1 MLENLNKFLE
11 HWEPLWL
18 CAILFYEGLIGSL
31 TLWILVKEWF
41 YDKEIEERKYKR
53 RLKRAKE
60 RWENE

>member
-1 MLENLNKFLE
+1 MEAFNIFLG

-18 CAILFYEGLIGSL
+18 AGILFFEGMIGSL

-41 YDKEIEERKYKR
+41 YDKEIEERKYKK
-53 RLKRAKE
+53 RLKRAHK